1 MEGLKSWYS
10 YFREYEHVA
19 KFQKLCGVK
28 VTRFEHQTVS
38 DNDAMCTCQTLKGK
52 DLTRRSHLCEEDK
65 QSMEVPVQTQNGSD
79 KSVDTK
85 TKIEIQNYFLY
96 YLFNFGASLGSEL
109 FYLTFYPFTLW
120 NIDSRL
126 CRQLVLI
133 WHILMYFGQLAKDF
147 IKWPRPGP
155 PAVKL
160 EERFEMEYGMPST
173 HTIVGTCIPFS
184 LLILTSNAYEYPF
197 ILGLLGAIAWTSLVA
212 FSRVYL
218 GMHTAL
224 DVLAGI
230 TMTAMFL
237 PFLLGIV
244 EYLDYLQ
251 VTHPY
256 APVFTFL
263 LPLLACHYYP
273 KQKVWSITRG
283 DTANIMSIGSGV
295 AMGAWLN
302 YQLGWMTELPK
313 AQGLQPLPVPTLD
326 WALYSALRVIIGV
339 AALAMS
345 RKILKKFYFKIIVKW
360 TGVDKDD
367 IMTQREMGLEVPHR
381 WMTLFSISI
390 MTSFM
395 APVAYSFLGI
405 NRDGYYH
412 EVGY

>member
-1 MEGLKSWYS
+1 MT
-10 YFREYEHVA
+10 RVEHETA
-19 KFQKLCGVK
+19 TDK
-28 VTRFEHQTVS
+28 
-38 DNDAMCTCQTLKGK
+38 DAMCSCQTQNDK
-52 DLTRRSHLCEEDK
+52 DLKHRANGVYVEDK
-65 QSMEVPVQTQNGSD
+65 QSMEVQQE
-79 KSVDTK
+79 SVIDSGENIETRTK
-85 TKIEIQNYFLY
+85 VEIQNYFLY

-109 FYLTFYPFTLW
+109 FYLTFYPFLLW

-184 LLILTSNAYEYPF
+184 LLVLTSNAYEYPF
-197 ILGLLGAIAWTSLVA
+197 ILGLLIAVSWTCLVA

-230 TMTAMFL
+230 SMTAVFL

-251 VTHPY
+251 ITHPY

-295 AMGAWLN
+295 SIGSWLN
-302 YQLGWMTELPK
+302 YQLGWMTEMQLPH
-313 AQGLQPLPVPTLD
+313 GLQPLPVPTLE
-326 WALYSALRVIIGV
+326 WGLYSALRVVIGV
-339 AALAMS
+339 ATLAMA
-345 RKILKKFYFKIIVKW
+345 RKFLKKFYFKIIVKW

-367 IMTQREMGLEVPHR
+367 INTQREMGLEVPHR
-381 WMTLFSISI
+381 WMTLFSISVLTTFI
-390 MTSFM
+390 
-395 APVAYSFLGI
+395 APLAYSFLGI